1 MFCFLTIS
9 ERYDDVISSFSPNT
23 KIRITLTKNE
33 WKMERKGNIAKG
45 KVCQL
50 ENAKKKKS
58 VQGFYWVKALFFF

>member
-50 ENAKKKKS
+50 ENAKKKS
-58 VQGFYWVKALFFF
+58 VQGFYLVEARFFF